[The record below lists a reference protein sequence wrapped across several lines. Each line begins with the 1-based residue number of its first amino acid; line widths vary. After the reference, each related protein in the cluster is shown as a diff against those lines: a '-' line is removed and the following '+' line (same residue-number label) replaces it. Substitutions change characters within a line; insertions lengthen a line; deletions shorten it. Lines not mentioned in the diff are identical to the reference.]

1 VILILILLQRCITK
15 VTVLDL
21 TGQSF
26 ISEACPGLDC
36 VLDLSWISPL
46 LQSACPGLDRIS
58 PLLQSACPGLDRIS
72 HLLQSACPWIG
83 QD

>member
-1 VILILILLQRCITK
+1 MSVILILILLQRCITK

-46 LQSACPGLDRIS
+46 LQSACPGLDSALTVTHSGGNSKGKS
-58 PLLQSACPGLDRIS
+58 PTLTMNIII
-72 HLLQSACPWIG
+72 WV
-83 QD
+83 